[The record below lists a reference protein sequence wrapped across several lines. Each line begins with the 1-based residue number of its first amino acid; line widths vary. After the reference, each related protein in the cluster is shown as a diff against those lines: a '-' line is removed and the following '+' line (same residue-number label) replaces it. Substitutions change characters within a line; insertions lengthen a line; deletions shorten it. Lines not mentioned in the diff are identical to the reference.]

1 MFNLH
6 FNLPQYNMPTN
17 TPCQGCNQTC
27 IDLVS
32 SDCINFPNIGEL
44 SCLQIQ
50 DNITLTNVIEQI
62 EEVIAP
68 FCNAGYTLPTSV
80 NIGCLQGECEST
92 TLDFTLT
99 HIGNSWIFNI
109 TAPIGSVIYMNVVQ
123 GANVLYTNA
132 ANPIAVTETQVNSG
146 VTIMVTMIQNT
157 GNGIIEYFKS
167 YTLNP
172 ITAVVG
178 NYAMTLSCTNNSVI
192 TTSINNMFQIL
203 VNNIC
208 DLQTQLNA
216 LTAQVNTP

>member
-1 MFNLH
+1 MS
-6 FNLPQYNMPTN
+6 TN

-92 TLDFTLT
+92 TLNYTV
-99 HIGNSWIFNI
+99 GRNI
-109 TAPIGSVIYMNVVQ
+109 VDNTWSFYITTPVGSVIYMNVVQ
-123 GANVLYTNA
+123 GATVLYTNA
-132 ANPIAVTETQVNSG
+132 ISPIVVTEAQVNSTAG

-157 GNGIIEYFKS
+157 GNGITEYFKS
-167 YTLNP
+167 FTLNA

-178 NYAMTLSCTNNSVI
+178 NYSMTLSCTNNSVI

-216 LTAQVNTP
+216 LTAQINTP

>member
-1 MFNLH
+1 MA
-6 FNLPQYNMPTN
+6 TG
-17 TPCQGCNQTC
+17 CQGCNQTC

-92 TLDFTLT
+92 TLNYTV
-99 HIGNSWIFNI
+99 GRNI
-109 TAPIGSVIYMNVVQ
+109 VDNTWSFYITTPVGSVIYMNVVQ
-123 GANVLYTNA
+123 GATVLYTNA
-132 ANPIAVTETQVNSG
+132 ISPIVVTEAQVNSTAG

-157 GNGIIEYFKS
+157 GNGITEYFKS
-167 YTLNP
+167 FTLNA

-178 NYAMTLSCTNNSVI
+178 NYSMTLSCTNNSVI

-216 LTAQVNTP
+216 LAAQINTP

>member
-1 MFNLH
+1 
-6 FNLPQYNMPTN
+6 MPTN
-17 TPCQGCNQTC
+17 TGCQGCNQTC

-92 TLDFTLT
+92 TLNYTV
-99 HIGNSWIFNI
+99 GRNI
-109 TAPIGSVIYMNVVQ
+109 VDNTWSFYITTPVGSVIYMNVVQ
-123 GANVLYTNA
+123 GATVLYTNA
-132 ANPIAVTETQVNSG
+132 ISPIVVTEAQVNSTAG

-157 GNGIIEYFKS
+157 GNGITEYFKS
-167 YTLNP
+167 FTLNA

-178 NYAMTLSCTNNSVI
+178 NYSMTLSCTNNSVI

-216 LTAQVNTP
+216 LTAQVDAL

>member
-1 MFNLH
+1 MS
-6 FNLPQYNMPTN
+6 TN
-17 TPCQGCNQTC
+17 TGCQGCNQTC

-92 TLDFTLT
+92 TLNYTV
-99 HIGNSWIFNI
+99 GRNI
-109 TAPIGSVIYMNVVQ
+109 VDNTWSFYITTPVGSVIYMNVVQ
-123 GANVLYTNA
+123 GATVLYTNA
-132 ANPIAVTETQVNSG
+132 ISPIVVTEAQVNSTAG

-157 GNGIIEYFKS
+157 GNGITEYFKS
-167 YTLNP
+167 FTLNA

-178 NYAMTLSCTNNSVI
+178 NYSMTLSCTNNSVI

-216 LTAQVNTP
+216 LTAQVDAL

>member
-1 MFNLH
+1 MA
-6 FNLPQYNMPTN
+6 TG
-17 TPCQGCNQTC
+17 CQGCNQTC

-92 TLDFTLT
+92 TLNYTV
-99 HIGNSWIFNI
+99 GRNI
-109 TAPIGSVIYMNVVQ
+109 VDNTWSFYITTPVGSVIYMNVVQ
-123 GANVLYTNA
+123 GATVLYTNA
-132 ANPIAVTETQVNSG
+132 ISPIVVTEAQVNSTAG

-157 GNGIIEYFKS
+157 GNGITEYFKS
-167 YTLNP
+167 FTLNA

-178 NYAMTLSCTNNSVI
+178 NYSMTLSCTNNSVI

-216 LTAQVNTP
+216 LTAQINTP

>member
-1 MFNLH
+1 MA
-6 FNLPQYNMPTN
+6 TG
-17 TPCQGCNQTC
+17 CQGCNQTC

-92 TLDFTLT
+92 TLNYTV
-99 HIGNSWIFNI
+99 GRNI
-109 TAPIGSVIYMNVVQ
+109 VDNTWSFYITTPVGSVIYMNVVQ
-123 GANVLYTNA
+123 GATVLYTNA
-132 ANPIAVTETQVNSG
+132 ISPIVVTEAQVNSTAG

-157 GNGIIEYFKS
+157 GNGITEYFKS
-167 YTLNP
+167 FTLNA

-178 NYAMTLSCTNNSVI
+178 NYSMTLSCTNNSVI

-216 LTAQVNTP
+216 LTAQVDAL

>member
-1 MFNLH
+1 
-6 FNLPQYNMPTN
+6 MPTN

-109 TAPIGSVIYMNVVQ
+109 TAPVGSVIYMNVVQ

-167 YTLNP
+167 YALNP

-178 NYAMTLSCTNNSVI
+178 NYAMTLSCTNNSII

>member
-1 MFNLH
+1 MA
-6 FNLPQYNMPTN
+6 TG
-17 TPCQGCNQTC
+17 CQGCNQTC

-92 TLDFTLT
+92 TLNYTV
-99 HIGNSWIFNI
+99 GRNI
-109 TAPIGSVIYMNVVQ
+109 VDNTWSFYITTPVGRVIYMNVVQ
-123 GANVLYTNA
+123 GATVLYTNA
-132 ANPIAVTETQVNSG
+132 ISPIVVTEAQVNSTAG

-157 GNGIIEYFKS
+157 GNGITEYFKS
-167 YTLNP
+167 FTLNA

-178 NYAMTLSCTNNSVI
+178 NYSMTLSCTNNSVI

>member
-1 MFNLH
+1 MA
-6 FNLPQYNMPTN
+6 TG
-17 TPCQGCNQTC
+17 CQGCNQTC

-92 TLDFTLT
+92 TLNYTV
-99 HIGNSWIFNI
+99 GRNI
-109 TAPIGSVIYMNVVQ
+109 VDNTWSFYITTPVGSVIYMNVVQ
-123 GANVLYTNA
+123 GATVLYTNA
-132 ANPIAVTETQVNSG
+132 ISPIVVTEAQVNSTAG

-157 GNGIIEYFKS
+157 GNGITEYFKS
-167 YTLNP
+167 FTLNA

-178 NYAMTLSCTNNSVI
+178 NYSMTLSCTNNSVI

>member
-1 MFNLH
+1 MA
-6 FNLPQYNMPTN
+6 TG
-17 TPCQGCNQTC
+17 CQGCNQTC

-92 TLDFTLT
+92 TLNYTV
-99 HIGNSWIFNI
+99 GRNI
-109 TAPIGSVIYMNVVQ
+109 VDNTWSFYITTPVGSVIYMNVVQ
-123 GANVLYTNA
+123 GATVLYTNA
-132 ANPIAVTETQVNSG
+132 ISPIVVTEAQVNSTAG

-157 GNGIIEYFKS
+157 GNGITEYFKS
-167 YTLNP
+167 FTLNA

-216 LTAQVNTP
+216 LTAQVDAL